1 MNRNAAK
8 KIGKRGAGTWGRQGT
23 QKEKRAASKAV
34 RKEGIKEEVA
44 RALSLS
50 NEEWELA
57 DNAGELDSIN
67 TLLGAWGDFIDSSEP
82 AWHGAEWFDGFLE
95 GYLNEK

>member
-1 MNRNAAK
+1 MN
-8 KIGKRGAGTWGRQGT
+8 T
-23 QKEKRAASKAV
+23 V
-34 RKEGIKEEVA
+34 YKEEIKKEVA
-44 RALSLS
+44 WALSLS

-82 AWHGAEWFDGFLE
+82 AWHGAEWFDGFLDE
-95 GYLNEK
+95 YLTE

>member
-1 MNRNAAK
+1 MN
-8 KIGKRGAGTWGRQGT
+8 
-23 QKEKRAASKAV
+23 
-34 RKEGIKEEVA
+34 KEEIKKEVA
-44 RALSLS
+44 WALSLS

-82 AWHGAEWFDGFLE
+82 AWHGAEWFDAFLDE
-95 GYLNEK
+95 YLNEK

>member
-1 MNRNAAK
+1 MN
-8 KIGKRGAGTWGRQGT
+8 T
-23 QKEKRAASKAV
+23 V
-34 RKEGIKEEVA
+34 YKEEIKKEVA
-44 RALSLS
+44 WALSLS

-82 AWHGAEWFDGFLE
+82 AWHGAEWFDGFLDE
-95 GYLNEK
+95 YLNENEYQ